1 MKNFE
6 IKRSTQFFVKEIVL
20 VTKAGNIDI
29 SSIYEEINIFDSI
42 FSSVISGNILV
53 RDSIGLSSKLLFDG
67 SESLLLEIAKDE
79 NSDIATYKKSFRVY
93 KQSKRKNDGLNTE
106 TYILNFVSDEL
117 MFSDQQRINQS
128 YETTYS
134 DIAQKILSNYLKV
147 RGNNLG
153 GLYEESSGIKKI
165 VIPNLRPLEAIE
177 WCAKRAVDFSSS
189 PSFIFFQNLTG
200 YNFVSLSTLLT
211 LPEILDIKFELKNSS
226 SLNSLSEISSAR
238 YMEILNINDA
248 IEKTRNGVNAGKF
261 IGFDPITRTVAER
274 ELTYGDH
281 YYNMRH
287 GNETPNYSSIVNRA
301 GVENSKAF
309 NSKKTMS
316 VFSAA
321 RKYSNYIKQ
330 NDPNSLTK
338 EENIEDWL
346 FQRRALIRN
355 LMSKRIKFVMP
366 GNFQLTSGFNVNVIA
381 PNFGKKEKGNDNGD
395 LSINGKYVIVASR
408 HIIGYDKHE
417 TIIEVAS
424 SSTGNDFIP
433 ASNPLQNSE
442 LLEY

>member
-1 MKNFE
+1 LHFISDE
-6 IKRSTQFFVKEIVL
+6 FVFSTQQKV
-20 VTKAGNIDI
+20 
-29 SSIYEEINIFDSI
+29 
-42 FSSVISGNILV
+42 
-53 RDSIGLSSKLLFDG
+53 
-67 SESLLLEIAKDE
+67 
-79 NSDIATYKKSFRVY
+79 
-93 KQSKRKNDGLNTE
+93 
-106 TYILNFVSDEL
+106 
-117 MFSDQQRINQS
+117 NQS
-128 YETTYS
+128 YQTTYS
-134 DIAQKILSNYLKV
+134 DVAKKILANYLKLE
-147 RGNNLG
+147 NNHKG
-153 GLYEESSGIKKI
+153 IIEESLGIRKV
-165 VIPNLRPLEAIE
+165 VIPNLPPLEAIE

-355 LMSKRIKFVMP
+355 LMSKRLRIVMP
-366 GNFQLTSGFNVNVIA
+366 GNFDLTSGLTANLII
-381 PNFGKKEKGNDNGD
+381 PKRGEKAVSEDTED
-395 LSINGKYVIVASR
+395 KSLSGKYLIIATR
-408 HIIGYDKHE
+408 HIISYQKHE
-417 TIIEVAS
+417 TVIEVATDS
-424 SSTGNDFIP
+424 NNRDTVFTSTIQ
-433 ASNPLQNSE
+433 QNES
-442 LLEY
+442 LEVY